1 MGNRFEILE
10 KMIEC
15 GIVAVIRTD
24 SPEDLIPVTK
34 ALKEGGI
41 IALEVTMTVPSAIE
55 YLPKVKKE
63 LGNDAI
69 VGMGTVLDPETARL
83 AILAGADFIVS
94 PVLKKEIINL
104 CHRYDKIAIPG
115 AYTPT
120 EILTAWEEGADVVK
134 LFPADTLGPKYIK
147 AIHGPMPY
155 IRISP
160 TGGVSLENVGEFIK
174 AGACFV
180 GVGGNL
186 VDKKVIAEK
195 KFEILTERAKEYIE
209 AIKKARS

>member
-1 MGNRFEILE
+1 MGRYDILE
-10 KMIEC
+10 RMIEC

-24 SPEDLIPVTK
+24 SPEDLLDVTK
-34 ALKEGGI
+34 ALYDGGI
-41 IALEVTMTVPSAIE
+41 ISLEITMTVPSAID
-55 YLPKVKKE
+55 YLPKVKKA
-63 LGNDAI
+63 LGKDAI
-69 VGMGTVLDPETARL
+69 VGMGTVLDSETARM

-104 CHRYDKIAIPG
+104 CHRYDKIAVPG

-180 GVGGNL
+180 GVGGHL

-195 KFEILTERAKEYIE
+195 KFEILTERAKSYIE
-209 AIKKARS
+209 EIKKARS

>member
-1 MGNRFEILE
+1 MGDRFEILQ
-10 KMIEC
+10 KMIDC

-24 SPEDLIPVTK
+24 SPDDLIPVTK
-34 ALKEGGI
+34 ALKDGGI
-41 IALEVTMTVPSAIE
+41 IALEVTMTVPNAIE

-63 LGNDAI
+63 LGKDAI
-69 VGMGTVLDPETARL
+69 LGMGTVLDPETARM

-94 PVLKKEIINL
+94 PVLKEEIINL

-120 EILTAWEEGADVVK
+120 EILKAWEEGADVVK

-147 AIHGPMPY
+147 AIHGPMPF

-186 VDKKVIAEK
+186 VDKKVIAEG
-195 KFEILTERAKEYIE
+195 KFEILTERAKEYVE
-209 AIKKARS
+209 AIKKARG

>member
-1 MGNRFEILE
+1 MSRNDVLE
-10 KMIEC
+10 KIIEC

-24 SPEDLIPVTK
+24 SAEDLIDVAK
-34 ALKEGGI
+34 ALKEGGVTSI
-41 IALEVTMTVPSAIE
+41 EITMTIPSALEA
-55 YLPKVKKE
+55 LPKVKKE
-63 LGNDAI
+63 VGNEVI
-69 VGMGTVLDPETARL
+69 MGVGTVLDPETARL
-83 AILAGADFIVS
+83 AILGGAEFVVS
-94 PVLKKEIINL
+94 PILNKEIINL

-155 IRISP
+155 VKISP
-160 TGGVSLENVGEFIK
+160 TGGVSLENAGEFIK

-186 VDKKVIAEK
+186 VDKKVIAER
-195 KFEILTERAKEYIE
+195 KFEILTDRK
-209 AIKKARS
+209 SVV

>member
-1 MGNRFEILE
+1 MSRNDVLE
-10 KMIEC
+10 KIIEC

-24 SPEDLIPVTK
+24 SAEDLIDVAK
-34 ALKEGGI
+34 ALKEGGVTSI
-41 IALEVTMTVPSAIE
+41 EITMTIPSALEA
-55 YLPKVKKE
+55 LPKVKKE
-63 LGNDAI
+63 VGNEVI
-69 VGMGTVLDPETARL
+69 MGVGTVLDPETARL
-83 AILAGADFIVS
+83 AILGGAEFVVS
-94 PVLKKEIINL
+94 PILNKEIINL

-155 IRISP
+155 VKISP
-160 TGGVSLENVGEFIK
+160 TGGVSLENAGEFIK

-186 VDKKVIAEK
+186 VDKKVIAER
-195 KFEILTERAKEYIE
+195 KFEILTERAKQYVEE
-209 AIKKARS
+209 IKKARSK

>member
-1 MGNRFEILE
+1 MSRFQTLDKI
-10 KMIEC
+10 IDC
-15 GIVAVIRTD
+15 GVVAVIRVD
-24 SPEDLIPVTK
+24 SSDELLNIAK
-34 ALKEGGI
+34 ALKDGGVI
-41 IALEVTMTVPSAIE
+41 GIELTMTTSGALNI
-55 YLPKVKKE
+55 LPEIKKQMGKE
-63 LGNDAI
+63 IVLG
-69 VGMGTVLDPETARL
+69 VGTVLDPETARM

-94 PVLKKEIINL
+94 PILKPEIIKI
-104 CHRYDKIAIPG
+104 CHSYDKVVIPG

-120 EILTAWEEGADVVK
+120 EILRAWEEGADVVK
-134 LFPADTLGPKYIK
+134 LFPAESLGPSYIK

-186 VDKKVIAEK
+186 VDKKAVKEQ
-195 KFEILTERAKEYIE
+195 KFEIITQTAKAFVEE
-209 AIKKARS
+209 VKKARI

>member
-1 MGNRFEILE
+1 MGRYDILE
-10 KMIEC
+10 RMIEC

-24 SPEDLIPVTK
+24 SPEDLLDVTK
-34 ALKEGGI
+34 ALYDGGI
-41 IALEVTMTVPSAIE
+41 ISLEITMTVPSAIE
-55 YLPKVKKE
+55 YLPKVKKA
-63 LGNDAI
+63 LGKDAI
-69 VGMGTVLDPETARL
+69 VGMGTVLDSETARM
-83 AILAGADFIVS
+83 AILAGVDFIVS

-104 CHRYDKIAIPG
+104 CHRYDKIAVPG

-180 GVGGNL
+180 GVGGHL

-195 KFEILTERAKEYIE
+195 KFEILTERAKSYIE
-209 AIKKARS
+209 EIKKARS

>member
-1 MGNRFEILE
+1 MGRYDILE
-10 KMIEC
+10 RMIEC

-24 SPEDLIPVTK
+24 SPEDLLDVTK
-34 ALKEGGI
+34 ALYDGGI
-41 IALEVTMTVPSAIE
+41 ISLEITMTVPSAID
-55 YLPKVKKE
+55 YLPKVKKA
-63 LGNDAI
+63 LGKDAI
-69 VGMGTVLDPETARL
+69 VGMGTVLDSETARM

-104 CHRYDKIAIPG
+104 CHRYDKIAVPG

-147 AIHGPMPY
+147 AIHGPLPY

-195 KFEILTERAKEYIE
+195 KFEMLTERAKSYIE
-209 AIKKARS
+209 EIKKARS

>member
-1 MGNRFEILE
+1 MSRNDVLE
-10 KMIEC
+10 KIIEC

-24 SPEDLIPVTK
+24 SAEDLIDVAK
-34 ALKEGGI
+34 ALKEGGVTSI
-41 IALEVTMTVPSAIE
+41 EITMTIPSALEA
-55 YLPKVKKE
+55 LPKVKKE
-63 LGNDAI
+63 VGNEVI
-69 VGMGTVLDPETARL
+69 MGVGTVLDPETARL
-83 AILAGADFIVS
+83 AILGGAEFVVS
-94 PVLKKEIINL
+94 PILNKEIINL

-155 IRISP
+155 VKISP
-160 TGGVSLENVGEFIK
+160 TGGVSLENAGEFIK

-195 KFEILTERAKEYIE
+195 KFEILTERAKQYVEE
-209 AIKKARS
+209 IKKA